1 MSFDPGCVKTT
12 GMKLVEA
19 LKKKEHI
26 IWDWN
31 GTLLDDVHHAVSTIN
46 LLLQDHH
53 LPLITR
59 EHYRKIFGF
68 PVRNY
73 YEQLGFNF
81 QTHSFE
87 DICEDF
93 VSRYMKG
100 LPKLGLMPQMF
111 STLVELHQHNR
122 TQSILSATDQ
132 ENLDLIIQHYDLN
145 SIFTYVFGIDN
156 KMAGSKIERGHEL
169 IRISN
174 IPLEKTILVG
184 DTLHD
189 LEVGKELGIEVIL
202 ISHGHQ
208 CPTRLREHHDW
219 VLEV

>member
-1 MSFDPGCVKTT
+1 
-12 GMKLVEA
+12 MKLLEA

-31 GTLLDDVHHAVSTIN
+31 GTLLDDVHHAVATIN
-46 LLLQDHH
+46 HLLQEHH

-59 EHYRKIFGF
+59 EQYRKIFCF
-68 PVRNY
+68 PVRKY
-73 YEQLGFNF
+73 YEQLGFDF
-81 QTHSFE
+81 QKKPFE
-87 DICEDF
+87 DLCEDF

-100 LPKLGLMPQMF
+100 LPRLGLMPAMF

-122 TQSILSATDQ
+122 KQSILSATDQ
-132 ENLDLIIQHYDLN
+132 ANLDLIIEHYDLK
-145 SIFTYVFGIDN
+145 SIFTHVYGIDN
-156 KMAGSKIERGHEL
+156 KLAGSKIDRGHEL
-169 IRISN
+169 IRTSS
-174 IPLEKTILVG
+174 IPLEDTILVG

-189 LEVGKELGIEVIL
+189 LEVGQALGVDVIL

-219 VLEV
+219 VVEV